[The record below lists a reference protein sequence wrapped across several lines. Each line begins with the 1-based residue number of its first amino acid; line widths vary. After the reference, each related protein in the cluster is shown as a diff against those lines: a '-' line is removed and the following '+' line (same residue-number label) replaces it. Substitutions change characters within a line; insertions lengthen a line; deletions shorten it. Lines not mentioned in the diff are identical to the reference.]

1 MEILKFT
8 LSGKTAFFKKPDV
21 NEYAYF
27 TFGNIHK
34 VALLGIFGAIL
45 GYNGYNQ
52 MTKEQNYPEFYQRLK
67 ELKIAIVPS
76 QTGYFMKKIYT
87 FNNSVGYASREQGGN
102 LIVRQQWLHDPK
114 WEIYVLINQAEAENL
129 KEAMIHDQCCYVPYL
144 GANDHYA
151 DINHVVVIDD
161 GTKAENITHVDS
173 LCKKS
178 DVNLNIESEEILFPT
193 YKYEEFLPIG
203 LDEFCN
209 QYIMEPM
216 IYTDFA
222 LKTTS
227 DLVYCVDNKNISFF

>member
-76 QTGYFMKKIYT
+76 QTGYFMKKIHT

-114 WEIYVLINQAEAENL
+114 WEIYVLIDQEEAENL
-129 KEAMIHDQCCYVPYL
+129 KDAMLHHQCCYVPYL

-151 DINHVVVIDD
+151 DINHVKVIDD
-161 GTKAENITHVDS
+161 GIKAENITHVDS

-222 LKTTS
+222 LTTTS